1 MSQKQR
7 IVVFLPPAAV
17 KACDVAAAKYGSSR
31 SEVVRLAVA
40 EGLRGAVESLEHLR
54 EARLVE
60 AAGAGAA
67 RIWKARGIA
76 PPAGTD
82 KSGEPLD
89 PDRAVSALLEYGRAV
104 RAADGDLDPQQMRDG
119 LQMHAQVMGVAP
131 DDLDEVLAD
140 VLSQLFGE
148 PQLQPVLDPSR
159 PPE

>member
-1 MSQKQR
+1 MQQKQR

-40 EGLRGAVESLEHLR
+40 EGLRGAVESLQRLR
-54 EARLVE
+54 EVRLVE

-67 RIWKARGIA
+67 RVWKARGTA
-76 PPAGTD
+76 QSSGAGKAGD
-82 KSGEPLD
+82 PLD

-104 RAADGDLDPQQMRDG
+104 RAADGDIDPQQMRDG
-119 LQMHAQVMGVAP
+119 LQMHAQVIGVAP

-140 VLSQLFGE
+140 VLGQLFGE
-148 PQLQPVLDPSR
+148 PQFQPVADPSQ